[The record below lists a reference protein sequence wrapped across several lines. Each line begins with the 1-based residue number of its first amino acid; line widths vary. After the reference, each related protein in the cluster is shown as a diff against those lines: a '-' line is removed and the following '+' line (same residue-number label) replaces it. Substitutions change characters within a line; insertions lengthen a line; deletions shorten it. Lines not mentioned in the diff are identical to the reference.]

1 MMTQLDWA
9 SPNYRREIDPIDSV
23 HNGPRTSLITNTPVI
38 FESLHHVHSIKI
50 CGLEMLN
57 SMINFFVRLKHFWLL
72 AMLLLESIQ

>member
-23 HNGPRTSLITNTPVI
+23 HNGARTSLITNTPVI
-38 FESLHHVHSIKI
+38 FESLRHVHSIKI

-57 SMINFFVRLKHFWLL
+57 SMMNFFVRLKHFWLL
-72 AMLLLESIQ
+72 AML